1 MMKKLLMGTVLST
14 ALLLSACGEETET
27 MDTGVPEETTAV
39 AETKV
44 EPETTETEV
53 ETVDT
58 AEEVESEKEP
68 EAELESQV
76 TTEVDASANEE
87 LHLAIMQENMSMYVD
102 IEFDKT
108 SKTFIMTPN
117 NEELANEIALL
128 ASGIGFDEWDILV
141 NGLTSMSET
150 GVTSLGEGYSIT
162 LVNPHNEENILLWV
176 MDGVVMYDV
185 ADDLR

>member
-1 MMKKLLMGTVLST
+1 MKKLLMGTVLST

-27 MDTGVPEETTAV
+27 MDTGAPEETTAV

-58 AEEVESEKEP
+58 VEEVESEKEP

-76 TTEVDASANEE
+76 TTEADASANEE

-108 SKTFIMTPN
+108 SKTFTMTPN

-128 ASGIGFDEWDILV
+128 ASGIGFDEWDVLV
-141 NGLTSMSET
+141 NGLASMSET